1 MFRKRADVA
10 QCQRSTEFGPFH
22 LDADAEILFRGS
34 EPVALGR
41 RATALL
47 RVLLER
53 PGRAGLQDALIEAA
67 WPGLAVEDSNLT
79 VQIGALRRAL
89 AQEARRRRLDRDT
102 PAPRISFQ
110 GRRSGVA
117 PRPSKA
123 TSMQP
128 TSRATTF
135 RPANELHRSQRRH
148 RRNPTAP
155 RRQPTADTGRHRG
168 CRQNATRHQCRC
180 RTPR

>member
-1 MFRKRADVA
+1 VLLEAAAAGTLLARLGEVVKGLQKDSKMFRKRADVA
-10 QCQRSTEFGPFH
+10 QCQRSTNSVHFTSMPTRRSC
-22 LDADAEILFRGS
+22 FRGS

-53 PGRAGLQDALIEAA
+53 PGAPVSKDALIEAA

-89 AQEARRRRLDRDT
+89 AQEPGADDWIETLPRRGYRFKG
-102 PAPRISFQ
+102 PAI
-110 GRRSGVA
+110 RSRT
-117 PRPSKA
+117 RPSKA

-135 RPANELHRSQRRH
+135 RPR
-148 RRNPTAP
+148 
-155 RRQPTADTGRHRG
+155 
-168 CRQNATRHQCRC
+168 
-180 RTPR
+180 